1 MSGSCEIKQCI
12 AVVSN
17 PVGKDDRGE
26 VTNGHYFVE
35 NNWVTLCSA
44 DGVPLRSEDT
54 GARYTV
60 RLEPG
65 DSELTLAKRLTLR
78 HYRAANREDVAGFGR
93 VIRYGRSGLA

>member
-1 MSGSCEIKQCI
+1 MREVKRCV

-26 VTNGHYFVE
+26 VTESHYFVE
-35 NNWVTLCSA
+35 NNWVTLCNA

-54 GARYTV
+54 GARFTV

-65 DSELTLAKRLTLR
+65 DVEITAAKRLTLR
-78 HYRAANREDVAGFGR
+78 HHRAANRDEIAGFNR
-93 VIRYGRSGLA
+93 RINYGRNGYA